1 MKIVTSKALIGEK
14 IYFVALVL
22 LAASL
27 PLSNF
32 MISVSQFMLAA
43 GWLLS
48 SKPWQRTRQF
58 FRVPSAWMIA
68 GIYILFLIGLIY
80 SANLEHGLKE
90 LRIKLPLLILPFMI
104 STGPPLSRR
113 QWNYVIGFFIA
124 AVLAG
129 SFISTYILITSDVL
143 DTRDI
148 SPFISHIRFGLML
161 SLAFFA
167 LLYFSWKAMMWTMKI
182 AMVIPAIWI
191 LTFLILL
198 ESVTGLGITIIL
210 GIGMLLY
217 LIFSKGKPWIR
228 IAGITGLVVLALFGF
243 LFASQVVHEELV
255 APDVDFS
262 SLEDTTARGNPYF
275 HDTLSTWHEN
285 GHYIYIYISE
295 KELKEAWNKRS
306 DIPYSGYD
314 EKGQELKYTLI
325 RFLNSKGLRK
335 DARGVNSLS
344 DEEIK
349 AVERGIANVNY
360 IQRSSLRARLSQI
373 IYEYKNYQQQGNP
386 SGHSVMQRLEYW
398 KAAVGIIKKNPV
410 KGVGTGDITDEFH
423 REYQEMDSMLEEQFR
438 LQAHNQYLRV
448 GATLGLAGLALF
460 LLMIFYPV
468 FAARAW
474 EEALFIVFLI
484 IVLLSMITE
493 DTLETQVGATFFAFF
508 YSFLLWGRRS
518 IFTKD

>member
-1 MKIVTSKALIGEK
+1 MKIVTNKALLGEK

-27 PLSNF
+27 PLSRF
-32 MISVSQFMLAA
+32 MISVSEFILAA

-68 GIYILFLIGLIY
+68 GIYILFLLGLLY
-80 SANLEHGLKE
+80 SVNLEHGLKE
-90 LRIKLPLLILPFMI
+90 LRIKLPLLILPFII
-104 STGPPLSRR
+104 STGPPLTRR

-129 SFISTYILITSDVL
+129 SFISTYILATGDVL

-148 SPFISHIRFGLML
+148 SPYISHIRFGLML

-167 LLYFSWKAMMWTMKI
+167 LIFFSWKAMMWTIKLALI
-182 AMVIPAIWI
+182 IPAIWI
-191 LTFLILL
+191 LIFLILL

-210 GIGMLLY
+210 GIGMLVFLVFY
-217 LIFSKGKPWIR
+217 KGKPWIK
-228 IAGITGLVVLALFGF
+228 IAGLSGLLALILFGF
-243 LFASQVVHEELV
+243 IFASQVISEELI
-255 APDVDFS
+255 APDVDFT
-262 SLEDTTARGNPYF
+262 SLEDTTAQGNPYF
-275 HDTLSTWHEN
+275 HDTTSTWHEN

-295 KELKEAWNKRS
+295 PELKKAWNRRS
-306 DIPYSGYD
+306 FTPYSGYD
-314 EKGQELKYTLI
+314 EKNQELKYTLI

-335 DARGVNSLS
+335 DAEGISKLS

-349 AVERGIANVNY
+349 AIEHGIANVNY
-360 IQRSSLRARLSQI
+360 MQRSSLRARLSQI
-373 IYEYKNYQQQGNP
+373 IYEYKNFQQQGNP

-398 KAAVGIIKKNPV
+398 KAAIGIIKENPV
-410 KGVGTGDITDEFH
+410 IGVGTGDITNAF
-423 REYQEMDSMLEEQFR
+423 RQEYKEMDSMLEEQFR
-438 LQAHNQYLRV
+438 LRAHNQYLRV
-448 GATLGLAGLALF
+448 GATLGLVGLALF

-474 EEALFIVFLI
+474 EEALFMVFLI
-484 IVLLSMITE
+484 IVLLSMVTE